1 MWWNSHSTD
10 AEVQYDK
17 ALGINTY
24 VEMDPSADYKRFE
37 RNDVYWIGPKLN
49 STFTDS
55 SKNWVGN
62 FMDDEPDGRFAPE
75 EGIAMM
81 KRKQAEGRQGP
92 RFNFANFTGMM
103 VQSYFKSEHAEAYL
117 STTDAASMD
126 MYWYTVPFCNWDN
139 YNPNYYIFTVPQ
151 ATCRTSSSYGK
162 VMEGMR
168 TRDAADGK
176 LQPLWNFIEIADPT
190 LPDTPSRGPI
200 QPGQLKGA
208 AMNSVINEARGLI
221 YYNQD
226 YKGCSAGSLVRK
238 SQVNPGFGCMPQIQ
252 AMGEINNFLHSLAP
266 VINTQSY
273 QWDFGPGLDTM
284 LKQKN
289 GSAYVFAMID
299 GSAGPG
305 SRTFTLPEQ
314 LKGRSI
320 EVVGENRTITPASDG
335 TFTDSFAAEY
345 SYHVYKVS

>member
-1 MWWNSHSTD
+1 
-10 AEVQYDK
+10 
-17 ALGINTY
+17 
-24 VEMDPSADYKRFE
+24 
-37 RNDVYWIGPKLN
+37 
-49 STFTDS
+49 
-55 SKNWVGN
+55 
-62 FMDDEPDGRFAPE
+62 
-75 EGIAMM
+75 
-81 KRKQAEGRQGP
+81 
-92 RFNFANFTGMM
+92 
-103 VQSYFKSEHAEAYL
+103 
-117 STTDAASMD
+117 
-126 MYWYTVPFCNWDN
+126 
-139 YNPNYYIFTVPQ
+139 
-151 ATCRTSSSYGK
+151 
-162 VMEGMR
+162 
-168 TRDAADGK
+168 
-176 LQPLWNFIEIADPT
+176 
-190 LPDTPSRGPI
+190 
-200 QPGQLKGA
+200 
-208 AMNSVINEARGLI
+208 MNSVINEARGLI

-252 AMGEINNFLHSLAP
+252 AMGEINKFLHSLAP

-284 LKQKN
+284 LKQKD

-320 EVVGENRTITPASDG
+320 EVVGENRTINPASDG